1 MDEENAIKI
10 ILLGEAGVGKT
21 NLINVFFGKEF
32 SLNTAS
38 TSASYFFDGEYIYN
52 KKKYCYNIWDT
63 AGQEQYRSLNKLFI
77 KNAKIVLLVYA
88 INAKETFEQIDFWVN
103 YVKDILEEGSYI
115 VGLVANKSD
124 LYLQQQVPDEEGEK
138 FAKDHNIKYVI
149 TSALSN
155 VEGFKQFI
163 NELIEDYINKIEN
176 KSDKKPSEKGFS
188 INTNQKLD
196 EQKQKKSCC

>member
-32 SLNTAS
+32 SLNTTS
-38 TSASYFFDGEYIYN
+38 TATSYYMEGEYKYN

-77 KNAKIVLLVYA
+77 KDTKIVLLVYA

-124 LYLQQQVPDEEGEK
+124 LYLQQQVSDEEGEK
-138 FAKDHNIKYVI
+138 FANDHKIKYVV
-149 TSALSN
+149 TSALTN
-155 VEGFKQFI
+155 IEGFKQFI

-176 KSDKKPSEKGFS
+176 KSDIRPGNRGFS
-188 INTNQKLD
+188 INTNQKLI
-196 EQKQKKSCC
+196 EQKQKNSCC

>member
-1 MDEENAIKI
+1 MEEDNTIKI

-32 SLNTAS
+32 CLNTTS
-38 TSASYFFDGEYIYN
+38 TAASYFFEGVYKYN
-52 KKKYCYNIWDT
+52 EKKYCYNIWDT

-88 INAKETFEQIDFWVN
+88 INAKETFEQIDFWAN

-124 LYLQQQVPDEEGEK
+124 LYLDQQVPDEEGEK
-138 FAKDHNIKYVI
+138 FAKDHEIKYVV

-155 VEGFKQFI
+155 VEGFKQFV

-176 KSDKKPSEKGFS
+176 KSEKKPSDRGFS
-188 INTNQKLD
+188 INTNQKL
-196 EQKQKKSCC
+196 EKQRERNSCC